1 MKLKGNY
8 QIKEIAG
15 QSVAIYCQ
23 GDTADLRRAV
33 SLKGGAEIIFKRLID
48 GCEKNDLV
56 RCLIE
61 NYDISK
67 EIAEKDVESF
77 LKLLVDYNLLDG

>member
-1 MKLKGNY
+1 MK
-8 QIKEIAG
+8 
-15 QSVAIYCQ
+15 
-23 GDTADLRRAV
+23 
-33 SLKGGAEIIFKRLID
+33 IIFKRLID